1 MSLLKAT
8 SKKTGDSMSSIC
20 AYQESQ
26 PCCPGRPVIRVNI
39 VIDSGCLASKD
50 LIVAI
55 ISGLSYDSDVE
66 SDLRTQNLFDYLV
79 SNVLDDGNSIDTVV
93 FCGNSLRY
101 SSKEEAS
108 TNVAFD
114 RPSISS
120 IVRKITVKR
129 NHDTF

>member
-1 MSLLKAT
+1 M
-8 SKKTGDSMSSIC
+8 
-20 AYQESQ
+20 
-26 PCCPGRPVIRVNI
+26 
-39 VIDSGCLASKD
+39 
-50 LIVAI
+50 IVAI
-55 ISGLSYDSDVE
+55 ISGLSYDKDAE
-66 SDLRTQNLFDYLV
+66 GDLRTQNLFDYLV

-93 FCGNSLRY
+93 FCGNSLGY

-114 RPSISS
+114 GPSISF